1 MQLDGIPK
9 GVGTEGDEDLLL
21 KHGVEVEIPDI
32 SGSPVMTGGKV
43 DDPLKK
49 NKYDITFTGID
60 GEEIKSKVKLGRK
73 IWFDGTTIN
82 K

>member
-1 MQLDGIPK
+1 MI
-9 GVGTEGDEDLLL
+9 
-21 KHGVEVEIPDI
+21 
-32 SGSPVMTGGKV
+32 GGKV

-49 NKYDITFTGID
+49 NRYDITFIRID

-73 IWFDGTTIN
+73 IWFDGTAIN